1 MGSNVTVY
9 GADSCS
15 DCRRAKQYLDTN
27 GIAFDWVDVEASP
40 DEVETIMG
48 YNDGRNTIPVIV
60 FADGSHLT
68 EPSNAELAVKLG
80 FTDSSHARR

>member
-1 MGSNVTVY
+1 MASTLKVY
-9 GADSCS
+9 GTDSCS

-27 GIAFDWVDVEASP
+27 GIAFDWVDVEARP

-48 YNDGRNTIPVIV
+48 YNDGRKTIPVIV

-68 EPSNAELAVKLG
+68 EPSNAELAAKLG
-80 FTDSSHARR
+80 FTDTSHARR